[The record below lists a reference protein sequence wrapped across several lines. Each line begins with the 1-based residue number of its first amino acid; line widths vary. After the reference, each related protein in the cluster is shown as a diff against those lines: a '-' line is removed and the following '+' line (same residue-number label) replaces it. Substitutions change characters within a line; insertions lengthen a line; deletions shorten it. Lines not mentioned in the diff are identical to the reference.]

1 VFGISVCATAFN
13 QVLRSSLAAS
23 LGGNKDAD
31 EIAERV
37 RAGLAY
43 YRSLEPHLQEIVQEC
58 YGKATRAA
66 LGVGLVLV
74 AGSAIFAWAI
84 REKRLER

>member
-1 VFGISVCATAFN
+1 MFGVSVCATAFN

-23 LGGNKDAD
+23 LGGDGDA
-31 EIAERV
+31 EKIAERV

-43 YRSLEPHLQEIVQEC
+43 YRSLEPYLQEIVREC

-66 LGVGLVLV
+66 LGVGVLLTT
-74 AGSAIFAWAI
+74 GSAIFAWAI
-84 REKRLER
+84 REKKLER